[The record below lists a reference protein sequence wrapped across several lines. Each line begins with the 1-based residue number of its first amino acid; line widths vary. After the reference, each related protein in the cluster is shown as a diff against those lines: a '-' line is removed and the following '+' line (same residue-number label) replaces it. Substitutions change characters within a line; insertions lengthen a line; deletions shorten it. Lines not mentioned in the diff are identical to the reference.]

1 MNEAKNL
8 IKRFFLAVILT
19 ALLTICSLAQTSIL
33 PSDIYNFNGNVG
45 ATATALPI
53 NITAQPFTQGY
64 RLVVDGTSSSLSD
77 SQIGW
82 ANTQAVN
89 AGDNLQLTFWVRKIA
104 PLDTHNIRGFV
115 SFATASTK
123 ILYTTFPCD
132 SNVWTKYIIPFKTAS
147 NLAVGDARLSFQF
160 AFGPQTFEIGGIS
173 LINNGATP
181 SLPAG
186 GTSVIP
192 ANTFSYFDAKYPG
205 SATSVA
211 VTGQSFT
218 QATQINV
225 GGTSDFIYN
234 AGLGWNTN
242 AQINKNDVLFLTFWA
257 RKLEATS
264 NYIRAQ
270 VVFEK
275 ASSNFDK
282 SATVGIPVDTNE
294 WKQFQVAFKSF
305 DAYAPNAAHLVFQFA
320 YGPQKFEIG
329 GVTLTNYGQN
339 VQLNQFPTSSYY
351 PTRSDANAPWR
362 AEANN
367 RINQNRK
374 ADLLVNVR
382 DRNGNPINGA
392 NVYVQQLNHAF
403 KFGSAITAALITG
416 TSADAEIYRSRVSS
430 HFTTSVFE
438 NDLKWTLWECTTCG
452 SSFNK
457 ANTRQTI
464 QWLLDRNISA
474 RGHNVIWP
482 SWQYLP
488 SGLQAL
494 SAADLKAR
502 IDTRFGDVLGD
513 SGVNGK
519 LYQWDVVNE
528 PYTNYD
534 VQGRIAGVD
543 GVPVSSGVLGNQ
555 EFVRWFQMARQL
567 EPKTKLYI
575 NDYDILAAG
584 GLDVKHQNYYY
595 AVINWLL
602 DNGAPLEGAGIQ
614 GHFGGPTPID
624 LLQSII
630 ERYSNLRVPLSITEF
645 DFNTTDEQL
654 QADFTRDFT
663 TLIFSYPKF
672 NDFLMW
678 GFWEKAHWLPAGA
691 MYRADWSSKPNALV
705 WNDLLFRE
713 WWTNESGYSDASGSY
728 QTRGFKGDYN
738 VTVNYA
744 RTTKTVT
751 AKIDANGEITIV
763 LDVNAPRRSTGRT
776 GNISR
781 QVSQ

>member
-1 MNEAKNL
+1 M
-8 IKRFFLAVILT
+8 
-19 ALLTICSLAQTSIL
+19 
-33 PSDIYNFNGNVG
+33 
-45 ATATALPI
+45 
-53 NITAQPFTQGY
+53 
-64 RLVVDGTSSSLSD
+64 
-77 SQIGW
+77 
-82 ANTQAVN
+82 
-89 AGDNLQLTFWVRKIA
+89 
-104 PLDTHNIRGFV
+104 
-115 SFATASTK
+115 
-123 ILYTTFPCD
+123 
-132 SNVWTKYIIPFKTAS
+132 
-147 NLAVGDARLSFQF
+147 
-160 AFGPQTFEIGGIS
+160 
-173 LINNGATP
+173 
-181 SLPAG
+181 
-186 GTSVIP
+186 
-192 ANTFSYFDAKYPG
+192 
-205 SATSVA
+205 
-211 VTGQSFT
+211 
-218 QATQINV
+218 
-225 GGTSDFIYN
+225 
-234 AGLGWNTN
+234 
-242 AQINKNDVLFLTFWA
+242 
-257 RKLEATS
+257 
-264 NYIRAQ
+264 
-270 VVFEK
+270 FEK

-392 NVYVQQLNHAF
+392 NLYVQQLNHAF